1 MDLLVSAEGARWGE
15 RQMRCALGRSGIITL
30 KREGDGATP
39 AGAFALRRVFFR
51 PDREPPPQTA
61 LPLRALNRDDGWC
74 DAPPDRLYNQLV
86 TLPYPARAETLW
98 REDRLYDLIAVL
110 GYNDAPVIP
119 GRGSAI
125 FLHLARPDYAPT
137 EGCVALDRADWLTVL
152 AAADAASRVVIAAP
166 PPTSPARGGER
177 R

>member
-1 MDLLVSAEGARWGE
+1 
-15 RQMRCALGRSGIITL
+15 MRCALGRSGIIAA

-39 AGAFALRRVFFR
+39 AGAFALRRVFYR
-51 PDREPPPQTA
+51 PDREPPPQTV
-61 LPLRALNRDDGWC
+61 LPVRALTHNAGWC
-74 DAPPDRLYNQLV
+74 DAPADRRYNQLV

-110 GYNDAPVIP
+110 GYNDAPAIP

-137 EGCVALDRADWLTVL
+137 EGCVALDRADWLAVL
-152 AAADAASRVVIAAP
+152 AVADAASRVVIAAP
-166 PPTSPARGGER
+166 SLTFPARDGER